1 MKNNS
6 CFKSFIIAFLA
17 IAVFSNCTIIGLA
30 TGSSIASKK
39 HKKRPLYPTDA
50 LVFDS
55 ISYDTWLDVFKKD
68 GELIEG
74 KFVKTESNM
83 SESGIEQKL
92 VILNVMGQKKHTEV
106 FLEDIDHVVVGYK
119 SDGPTVLGMGI
130 GMLAD
135 LSFLS
140 LLIYSIFPTG
150 D

>member
-1 MKNNS
+1 M
-6 CFKSFIIAFLA
+6 
-17 IAVFSNCTIIGLA
+17 
-30 TGSSIASKK
+30 
-39 HKKRPLYPTDA
+39 
-50 LVFDS
+50 
-55 ISYDTWLDVFKKD
+55 
-68 GELIEG
+68 
-74 KFVKTESNM
+74 KTESNM